1 MNGGKS
7 HSVHCASRNMIY
19 ETPYPVIRGGLERG
33 DEIIFTEIR

>member
-1 MNGGKS
+1 
-7 HSVHCASRNMIY
+7 MIY